1 MNASLPRFL
10 TVGRT
15 PLSWAEIVDIAYGRA
30 QPVLDPDPTYR
41 ESLDAGAALVRQ
53 RIDAGDAIYG
63 VTTGFGDSW
72 NTSVDPS
79 LVHALQTNLVRYHGC
94 GVGPWLDE
102 PASAAIVASRL
113 VSLARGWSGV
123 RPELLEAM
131 CVLLRHRILP
141 RIPSRGSVGASG
153 DLTPLSYVAATLVG
167 EREVTV
173 GGKVRGAT
181 DALAEVGLDPVQL
194 APKEALALMN
204 GTSAMTGLGCLMLD
218 RARRLARWGAAISA
232 AFIDVTRGNP
242 AHMHPRIHEL
252 KPHPGQG
259 RAAAWIREDLDFD
272 RCSNVGGVR
281 LQDRYALRCAPH
293 VIGVLADAAEFAER
307 VLDVE
312 LESVDDNPIVDVEA
326 AMLHCGGNFFGGHI
340 AMVMDTLKTAVANL
354 AGLMDRQIV
363 LACVPQTSGELP
375 ANLVAPGTATSH
387 HGFKGMQIT
396 ASALAAEALKLSMP
410 ASVFSRST
418 ESHNQDVVS
427 MGMHSVLDCRQI
439 LELAETVAAIATLVA
454 CQAVDLRGSEACGPR
469 ARQLH
474 RSLRDWIEMVTVD
487 RAMDGD
493 IECVLAHYRA
503 GDLPTGAYS

>member
-10 TVGRT
+10 TVGRQ
-15 PLSWAEIVDIAYGRA
+15 PLSWAQVVDIAYGRA
-30 QPVLDPDPTYR
+30 HPVLDPDPAYR
-41 ESLDAGAALVRQ
+41 ELLDAGAQLVAQ
-53 RIDAGDAIYG
+53 RIDAGDTIYG

-72 NTSVDPS
+72 STSVDPT
-79 LVHALQTNLVRYHGC
+79 LVHALQQNLVRYHGC

-102 PASAAIVASRL
+102 SASAAIVASRL

-131 CVLLRHRILP
+131 CMLLRHRILP

-153 DLTPLSYVAATLVG
+153 DLTPLSYVAAALMG
-167 EREVTV
+167 ERDVMV
-173 GGKVRGAT
+173 GGKLQSAHQ
-181 DALAEVGLDPVQL
+181 ALCDVGLQPVTL

-218 RARRLARWGAAISA
+218 RARRLARWGAALSA
-232 AFIDVTRGNP
+232 TFIDVTLGNP
-242 AHMHPRIHEL
+242 AHVHPRIHEL

-259 RAAAWIREDLDFD
+259 RSAAWIREDLDFG
-272 RCSNVGGVR
+272 RRAPTGGMR

-293 VIGVLADAAEFAER
+293 VLGVLVDASDFAER
-307 VLDVE
+307 VLDIE

-326 AMLHCGGNFFGGHI
+326 GVLHCGGNFYGGHI
-340 AMVMDTLKTAVANL
+340 AMAIDTLKTAVANL
-354 AGLMDRQIV
+354 AGLLDRQVV
-363 LACVPQTSGELP
+363 LACVPHTSGDLP
-375 ANLVAPGTATSH
+375 PNLVFPGAVAS

-439 LELAETVAAIATLVA
+439 LELAETVAAVATLAA
-454 CQAVDLRGSEACGPR
+454 CQAVDLRGPDRCGPR
-469 ARQLH
+469 AQQLH
-474 RSLRDWIEMVTVD
+474 RSLRDWVEVVMLD
-487 RAMDGD
+487 RAMDLD
-493 IECVLAHYRA
+493 IETVLTHYRA
-503 GDLPTGAYS
+503 GDLPTGAYT